1 MSLASRHQK
10 FPLRFHV
17 IQAQFIIFWRPV
29 QCFLIQKNK
38 IFDFAWI
45 FWRDE
50 TMWDRFRF
58 HALQEESTARNR
70 DYFPEKRN
78 PLLYKDLLPSQIV
91 LDSHTKHAE
100 QEQESYVISSD
111 EEEYYRISSDEDEY
125 FLISSDE
132 EEEYQI
138 ISSKKMTPFDSIP
151 PVLRSSA
158 LPHPQGESS
167 SAKKKRRVPGTRSR
181 QLEKRMRK
189 LQKRIMV
196 RCRKYHSLN
205 RAEYGIGNI
214 NKQTVSC
221 RPWLA
226 RISSLSP
233 GCHPSAGVCVPR
245 SCNRPRLLS
254 WTRKTKQNYPEDP
267 DHAD

>member
-1 MSLASRHQK
+1 MTSSIDQSK
-10 FPLRFHV
+10 FNIDVWNVSSGTTPYVR
-17 IQAQFIIFWRPV
+17 
-29 QCFLIQKNK
+29 
-38 IFDFAWI
+38 
-45 FWRDE
+45 
-50 TMWDRFRF
+50 
-58 HALQEESTARNR
+58 EESTARNR

-196 RCRKYHSLN
+196 RCHLGSRGYPPSLPAVIHQLESASLDPATVHAFL
-205 RAEYGIGNI
+205 AEQERQ
-214 NKQTVSC
+214 NKIIQKTQITQTNDDTPQYS
-221 RPWLA
+221 
-226 RISSLSP
+226 
-233 GCHPSAGVCVPR
+233 GPR
-245 SCNRPRLLS
+245 SQDTCRASILAIC
-254 WTRKTKQNYPEDP
+254 K
-267 DHAD
+267 